1 MVQEDSLRF
10 SIEEIS
16 ATSQHL
22 KTVINLGN
30 TNSETLGFL
39 PYGAFERL
47 ADEGRIIGFIIPEV
61 GCVGYLLYGISH
73 RDYRVKLTH
82 LCVDKNWQKRGIAKR
97 LLQYLRN
104 KTQHLY
110 GILLS
115 CRRDYNLDG
124 MWAALGFVTP
134 HERPGKS
141 KEGSILN
148 EWWLDYGHHSLLTNL
163 AYQQTASRLCVAIDA
178 NIFFDLVDDEKFD
191 DEGKESKVLISDWL
205 DSEIKLCLTDEI
217 LNEINRNPDS
227 TKRGKLRTATSHF
240 TLLPSSQE
248 EFDKVCQNIRKF
260 FPKNMTA
267 SDASDLRQIARVI
280 SSQIN
285 TPYFTTR
292 DKRLLSIEEEIY
304 QEFNLTIIHPIDLIL
319 KLDELR
325 RENEYQ
331 PELLGGTN
339 IKEKRIQSKEIDSI
353 IDLFLAYSQGERKPD
368 FRKNI
373 RNVVS
378 NTEQIK
384 CFTVSQNEELIG
396 LIVYDRSDNDEL
408 KIPIFRFRNAKI
420 TPTLLRRCIFQ
431 CFTTAANENRQ
442 FTRITET
449 YLDDTSI
456 TALFEDG
463 FLKTASGWLRAN
475 LAITGN
481 AVDIS
486 SHITNLCTSSHQD
499 YDKYLPFADI
509 LLNQDLLQRPEIMAD
524 IERML
529 YPAKI
534 TDAEIPTYIIPI
546 KSRWAKELFDKE
558 LAEEGIWRAK
568 EELALKREVVYYS
581 SKRKMKYPGRI
592 LWYVT
597 SSPDDQNSSAILGA
611 IRACS
616 RLDEVTI
623 GKPKDLYKKFR
634 RLGIYSFQDVLKTA
648 KNDLDKE
655 IKAVKFSDT
664 ELFVNP
670 IKFAEIKTML
680 NRSIQLQSS
689 IEIYPEEF
697 KMLYNRGT
705 SIFI

>member
-1 MVQEDSLRF
+1 MVQEDSLKF
-10 SIEEIS
+10 SIQEIG

-30 TNSETLGFL
+30 ANSETLGFL

-47 ADEGRIIGFIIPEV
+47 ADEGRIIGFIVPEL
-61 GCVGYLLYGISH
+61 GCVGYLLYGIS
-73 RDYRVKLTH
+73 RRNYRVKLTH
-82 LCVDKNWQKRGIAKR
+82 LCVDKNWQKRGIAKK
-97 LLQYLRN
+97 LLQYLKN

-124 MWAALGFVTP
+124 MWAALGFVAP

-141 KEGSILN
+141 KEGSILT

-163 AYQQTASRLCVAIDA
+163 AYQETESRLCVAIDA

-191 DEGKESKVLISDWL
+191 EEGKESKVLISDWL

-227 TKRGKLRTATSHF
+227 RKREKLRTARTHF
-240 TLLPSSQE
+240 TNLPSTQK
-248 EFDKVCQNIRKF
+248 EFDKLCQTIRRF
-260 FPKNMTA
+260 FPEKMTP
-267 SDASDLRQIARVI
+267 SDESDLRQIARVI

-285 TPYFTTR
+285 TPYFVTR
-292 DKRLLSIEEEIY
+292 DKRLLGIEEEIY
-304 QEFNLTIIHPIDLIL
+304 QEFNLTIIHPIDLII
-319 KLDELR
+319 KLDQLR

-353 IDLFLAYSQGERKPD
+353 IDLFLCYSQGEKKPD

-373 RNVVS
+373 RSLVS
-378 NTEQIK
+378 NTKQIK
-384 CFTVSQNEELIG
+384 GFTVSQNEEFIALI
-396 LIVYDRSDNDEL
+396 IYDRSEDREL
-408 KIPIFRFRNAKI
+408 NIPVFRFRNTKI
-420 TPTLLRRCIFQ
+420 TPTLLRRCIFE
-431 CFTTAANENRQ
+431 CFSTAASENRE
-442 FTRITET
+442 FTRITEI
-449 YLDDTSI
+449 YLDDT
-456 TALFEDG
+456 TVKALSEDG
-463 FLKTASGWLRAN
+463 FLKTKSGWLRAN
-475 LAITGN
+475 LAISEN

-486 SHITNLCTSSHQD
+486 SYITNLCKQSPKV
-499 YDKYLPFADI
+499 YDQYLPFADI
-509 LLNQDLLQRPEIMAD
+509 LLNQDLLQKPEIMAD
-524 IERML
+524 IERRL

-568 EELALKREVVYYS
+568 EQLALRREVVYYS

-597 SSPDDQNSSAILGA
+597 PSPDDKNSSAILGA

-634 RLGIYSFQDVLKTA
+634 RLGIYSFQDVLKA
-648 KNDLDKE
+648 ANNDLDKE

-664 ELFVNP
+664 ELFENP
-670 IKFAEIKTML
+670 IKFAEIKIIL

-689 IEIYPEEF
+689 IEISPEEF
-697 KMLYNRGT
+697 KMLYNRGNSM
-705 SIFI
+705 SI